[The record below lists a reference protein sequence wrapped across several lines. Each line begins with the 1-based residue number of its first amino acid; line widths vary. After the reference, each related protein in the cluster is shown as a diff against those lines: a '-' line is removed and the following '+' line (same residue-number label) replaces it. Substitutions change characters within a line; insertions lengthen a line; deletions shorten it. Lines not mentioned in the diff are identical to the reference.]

1 MSLYPELCWVLYFKK
16 VLLNS
21 NYIKK
26 TCRKYKIF
34 VVSELELPGL
44 FSEIKKIPWK
54 KGFYIPI
61 SLAATCIWN
70 GTHFSFLLFC
80 IIGFK
85 AADFFVFLSL
95 SFSIYTKVIRMK
107 RSDDYFYT
115 LKITVTFSVLCHLR
129 KLFGQ
134 VVLIFI
140 YTLKTYYKISFIGN
154 ILF

>member
-1 MSLYPELCWVLYFKK
+1 MRLYPELCWVLYFKRWEK

-21 NYIKK
+21 NYIEK

-61 SLAATCIWN
+61 SLAATCLWN
-70 GTHFSFLLFC
+70 GTHFSFLLFW

-85 AADFFVFLSL
+85 AAGFFFFCFSFFVLFYLHQSHKNETFGWLFLHSKNNSYIL
-95 SFSIYTKVIRMK
+95 STLPPKETVWSGSINFHL
-107 RSDDYFYT
+107 YFKN
-115 LKITVTFSVLCHLR
+115 LL
-129 KLFGQ
+129 Q
-134 VVLIFI
+134 
-140 YTLKTYYKISFIGN
+140 N
-154 ILF
+154 